1 MTPTPPVDQHR
12 HAGDRALLLEP
23 KHFGARRREGRAA
36 RHQGGR
42 RQDAV
47 RAREELA
54 RARGVPRREA
64 REQLRCEFPRVP
76 RECRSQG
83 QSQEV

>member
-23 KHFGARRREGRAA
+23 KQFGARRREGRAA

-47 RAREELA
+47 RAREKLA

-64 REQLRCEFPRVP
+64 RAVAVRIPSGSARV
-76 RECRSQG
+76 REPPG
-83 QSQEV
+83 QEV